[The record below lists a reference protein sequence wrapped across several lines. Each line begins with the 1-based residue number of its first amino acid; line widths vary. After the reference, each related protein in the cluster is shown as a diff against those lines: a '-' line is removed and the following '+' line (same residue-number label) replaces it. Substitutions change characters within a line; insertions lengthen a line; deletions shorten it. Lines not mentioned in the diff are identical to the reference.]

1 MGVFHQLKGMLKCH
15 FIQMKRNKCLSCV
28 EIFCPV
34 IILLFFFFL
43 RLLFSVDK
51 EEYKSIYSNDF
62 KFLFKYSTN
71 LTNKIT
77 SKDQISYDDI
87 NENSPLPYIYFLAQ
101 CEYNKHIAIIGND
114 FPEKLIN
121 KISSHFWELDSNV
134 ENDIYKKFE
143 TIDEFDNYITSEDY
157 GTDEI
162 LYPKIC
168 FGISKIDKFKFGIHY
183 NTINVN
189 EESQNELENLII
201 NESPH
206 IPESKANKNEKIKT
220 QENLKFFEYY
230 KNSGYLMVMKLI
242 YDYILQEVTND
253 PDAEIN
259 FSVIG
264 LLYDYILKDKFHTFL
279 SLLSFFIIISYSIT
293 FSINIYREINFRET
307 KKKEYLK
314 SMGVKER
321 AFFFSSFIRSFNIN
335 LIHSFLGSLMVKLAL
350 KESQYG
356 YLLIIFF
363 LFGLVIFS
371 MIYFFQSFLQ
381 ESRKGVILSL
391 LCFCVMSFLYLP
403 INSPEINKM
412 IVYLFCIL
420 FPPTNLILGLNV
432 LYIFEKE
439 FFYFNNNIKMDV
451 AQITILQMI
460 LFFIASFFLY
470 LILGYTISQFFCYKY
485 GISKFSCRKRKD
497 INKYDNNFNNINIR
511 IDKPNDDLISRTD
524 KKSDF
529 DNMSNFEQQNIE
541 DDETAHHN
549 PEKSKKKKELM
560 VMTYDLMNTPEI
572 SPAYNRKIEFLKSS
586 LLKDNNPN
594 IKNLQGIKGKHEDDI
609 IKNEFETDLDN
620 INGLQYIRNKRREGT
635 KTMYNLNKDEDVINN
650 NLNLSIIK
658 NYLGEQESFL
668 SESLEEII
676 SDSSFI
682 SETQSEKAKGN
693 EVRLEE
699 GEYTKIK
706 NDINK
711 DSRLEINDIK
721 KDYGNETILDGLK
734 CTLYKNQ
741 IFALLGEN
749 GAGKSTLISLL
760 SGLIGVSSGNIKYK
774 INKEDIGADITT
786 PAGIER
792 FRKILGVCPQSNN
805 ILFEDLTVR
814 ENLEMF
820 CLLKY
825 DKKRGAKNNKKSS
838 NELIEEE
845 VSDLLKQFNL
855 DGDKLA
861 KDLSGGQK
869 RKLSIAIACCG
880 RSEVIILDE
889 PTGGIDIYSRKSI
902 WEILKKLKNTNKI
915 ILLVTHFMDEASFLA
930 DYIAILKNGKLVI
943 EGTNSEL
950 INNHGQY
957 VSIKINKKLNHEKI
971 QEIVDY
977 IKTNHYINSQK
988 VKSRKKNN
996 KELSNE
1002 ESKSSSEDQNSTAIT
1017 LGSEYEKVKS
1027 QIYLETYRERII
1039 IRIPKNNFDFLNA
1052 YKLLEY
1058 LEEKDIKN
1066 YVIIKDQ
1073 LEDVFINTIDQ
1084 EHKIFRD
1091 DKKDYMQI
1099 TNLKEMAINYGYF
1112 GKLKNDFKISFFKRL
1127 KDYKTIIIEIIFP
1140 IILTLIAC
1148 LVSYVE
1154 WLEDNKSSY
1163 IDLNTFSNDSQT
1175 IFFEFSNISNFEDYY
1190 SILYSDASEEKK
1202 KLKNY
1207 EFKYLR
1213 NLGGK
1218 ENYTLSQNIVGFMNT
1233 IFRYAQ
1239 NQNISNNTASFYLI
1253 AADKDFHQYEFATLI
1268 STRKSHSPI
1277 AFTNYL
1283 LNNIIKFEIKKTDYK
1298 QYLDNVGIINSP
1310 FRLTYEERKNKKSR
1324 NGATLVFFISIG
1336 LSLIPS
1342 NFILTIIK
1350 EKENKS
1356 KHLQLL
1362 SGLSLLVYWVNNY
1375 IFEIAKYFIISVFS
1389 LSILKIFNFYEY
1401 YIISLYVL
1409 YGPALI
1415 SFTYCLS
1422 YFLNKEGFGQ
1432 TIALFVNLFFG
1443 TLGGSAIL
1451 ILRTNKSLKQLGEF
1465 ISYILRLV
1473 PTFCISYGYNELLS
1487 KKMLFGIDNYK
1498 ENMSKDELE
1507 TLKKK
1512 YNNSK
1517 YVIDYIKIDFIY
1529 LSIEII
1535 VYTFL
1540 LIILENK
1547 DYLIWKLSCKKKR
1560 TKEGIH
1566 EPDNDDDDDEEI
1578 VPDKNKN
1585 GMTSGETIKQ
1595 KGQEIKKDFILR
1607 VSDLTKK
1614 YKISNLFKCKKK
1626 SFAINKLSFNVEN
1639 GECFGL
1645 IGQNGAGKTT
1655 TFKCLCKEIKP
1666 DDGKVKIN
1674 KIDIFDYSL
1683 RNKKPTIG
1691 YCPQFDSVFEHLTV
1705 EENLNFYGRLKGVR
1719 EKVLF
1724 SVVDLIM
1731 QKLDLKKFENVKCK
1745 NLSGGNKRKLSVGI
1759 SIMCYPNVIFMDE
1772 PSTGMDPY
1780 TRRLLLDLL
1789 NKAYLKNQNSK
1800 YNKDEDTRRGI
1811 ILITHSIE
1819 EVEALC
1825 DKIGILKDGTIEKN
1839 RKGTITKVVQKN
1851 SKGIELNV
1859 EFKKIKY
1866 EYIKENYKN
1875 YKNLSKKCNNLNE
1888 IKVILGKKYNKYLV
1902 EGDIFGKELIDLFNK
1917 NKSIKIYTI
1926 LIWREYVTFILKL
1939 ENKIKIY
1946 FKNCDINYINY
1957 KLNNIILKIEN
1968 KDKKD
1973 ICDSFLFGI
1982 MEGFKKEL
1990 NIEEYTYNLST
2001 LESVFLDMCSDK
2013 NDNLA

>member
-15 FIQMKRNKCLSCV
+15 FVQLRRNKCLSCV
-28 EIFCPV
+28 EVFCPV

-62 KFLFKYSTN
+62 EFLFKYSTN

-87 NENSPLPYIYFLAQ
+87 KEDSPLPYTYFLAQ
-101 CEYNKHIAIIGND
+101 CKYYKHIAIIGTD

-121 KISSHFWELDSNV
+121 KISSHFWELDDYD
-134 ENDIYKKFE
+134 ENDIYKRFE
-143 TIDEFDNYITSEDY
+143 SIDEFDNYITSKDY

-162 LYPKIC
+162 EYPKIC

-230 KNSGYLMVMKLI
+230 RNSGYLMVMKLI
-242 YDYILQEVTND
+242 YDYILQEVTRD

-264 LLYDYILKDKFHTFL
+264 LIYDYILKDTFHTFL

-335 LIHSFLGSLMVKLAL
+335 LVHSLLGSLMVKLAL
-350 KESQYG
+350 KQSQYG
-356 YLLIIFF
+356 YLFIIFF

-371 MIYFFQSFLQ
+371 MTYFFQSFLQ

-403 INSPEINKM
+403 INSPEIPKM
-412 IVYLFCIL
+412 IIYLFCIL
-420 FPPTNLILGLNV
+420 FPPTNLILGLNA

-451 AQITILQMI
+451 AQVTILQMI
-460 LFFIASFFLY
+460 LFFIISFFLY
-470 LILGYTISQFFCYKY
+470 LILGYIISQLFCYKY
-485 GISKFSCRKRKD
+485 GISKFSCRKKKV
-497 INKYDNNFNNINIR
+497 IQNYDNKILNNINI
-511 IDKPNDDLISRTD
+511 KSNDDLISRTD
-524 KKSDF
+524 KRSDF
-529 DNMSNFEQQNIE
+529 GNLSNIE
-541 DDETAHHN
+541 EENLEEEEPVHHN

-560 VMTYDLMNTPEI
+560 VMTYDLMNTPET
-572 SPAYNRKIEFLKSS
+572 SPAYSKKIEYLKSS
-586 LLKDNNPN
+586 LLKNYNPN
-594 IKNLQGIKGKHEDDI
+594 NKNLPGNKGNFEDDF

-620 INGLQYIRNKRREGT
+620 INELQEIRNRRRQGT
-635 KTMYNLNKDEDVINN
+635 KTMYNLNNVEDVINN
-650 NLNLSIIK
+650 NLNLSVIK
-658 NYLGEQESFL
+658 NYLPEQESFL
-668 SESLEEII
+668 SESIEEMI

-682 SETQSEKAKGN
+682 SEAKSEKREEN
-693 EVRLEE
+693 EVKLKK
-699 GEYTKIK
+699 GEYNKIK

-711 DSRLEINDIK
+711 DSRLEILGVQKN
-721 KDYGNETILDGLK
+721 YGNEYILDGLSF
-734 CTLYKNQ
+734 TLYKNQ

-749 GAGKSTLISLL
+749 GAGKSTLISIL
-760 SGLIGVSSGNIKYK
+760 SGLISVSSGCIKYK
-774 INKEDIGADITT
+774 IDEGDIGADITT
-786 PAGIER
+786 SSGIER
-792 FRKILGVCPQSNN
+792 FRKILGVCPQNNN

-825 DKKRGAKNNKKSS
+825 DKKRQGISHKSS

-845 VSDLLKQFNL
+845 VSDLLKQFDL

-861 KDLSGGQK
+861 KGLSGGQK

-902 WEILKKLKNTNKI
+902 WKILKELKNSNKM
-915 ILLVTHFMDEASFLA
+915 ILLITHFMDEASFLA
-930 DYIAILKNGKLVI
+930 DQIAILKKGKIVI
-943 EGTNSEL
+943 QGTNRQL
-950 INNHGQY
+950 IDNYGKY
-957 VSIKINKKLNHEKI
+957 VSIKINKKLSQQKA
-971 QEIVDY
+971 QEIADY
-977 IKTNHYINSQK
+977 IKTNHCINSPK
-988 VKSRKKNN
+988 VKSKNKNN
-996 KELSNE
+996 KDLSNE
-1002 ESKSSSEDQNSTAIT
+1002 ESKSSSEDQNTTAFT
-1017 LGSEYEKVKS
+1017 LGSDYDKMNNQVF
-1027 QIYLETYRERII
+1027 LETYRERII
-1039 IRIPKNNFDFLNA
+1039 IRIPTKNFDFANA
-1052 YKLLEY
+1052 NKLLEY
-1058 LEEKDIKN
+1058 LEGKDIKN

-1073 LEDVFINTIDQ
+1073 LEDVFISTIDN
-1084 EHKIFRD
+1084 KININDR
-1091 DKKDYMQI
+1091 KDYTQI
-1099 TNLKEMAINYGYF
+1099 TNIKRLAINYGYI

-1140 IILTLIAC
+1140 IFLTLIAC

-1154 WLEDNKSSY
+1154 WLEDNKSNY
-1163 IDLNTFSNDSQT
+1163 IDLNNFSNDTQT
-1175 IFFEFSNISNFEDYY
+1175 IFFEFSNLSNFEDYY

-1213 NLGGK
+1213 NMGGK
-1218 ENYTLSQNIVGFMNT
+1218 EDYSLSLNIIGFMNT
-1233 IFRYAQ
+1233 IFRYTE

-1253 AADKDFHQYEFATLI
+1253 AADKESHQYEFATLI
-1268 STRKSHSPI
+1268 STKKSHSPI

-1283 LNNIIKFEIKKTDYK
+1283 LNNIIKFEIKKTEYK

-1362 SGLSLLVYWVNNY
+1362 SGLSLLVYWINNY
-1375 IFEIAKYFIISVFS
+1375 IFEIAKYFVISVFS
-1389 LSILKIFNFYEY
+1389 LSIIKIFNFYEY

-1422 YFLNKEGFGQ
+1422 YFLNKEGPGQ

-1443 TLGGSAIL
+1443 TLGGSAVL
-1451 ILRTNKSLKQLGEF
+1451 ILRTNKNLKKLGEI

-1498 ENMSKDELE
+1498 ENMNQDELE

-1517 YVIDYIKIDFIY
+1517 YVIDYIKTDLIY
-1529 LSIEII
+1529 LSIEIV
-1535 VYTFL
+1535 VYTFF

-1547 DYLIWKLSCKKKR
+1547 DYLIWKISFKKKR
-1560 TKEGIH
+1560 ANTSYETDI
-1566 EPDNDDDDDEEI
+1566 DDDDYETKD
-1578 VPDKNKN
+1578 DKILD
-1585 GMTSGETIKQ
+1585 GMTFEEMIKQ
-1595 KGQEIKKDFILR
+1595 KRKKDFILR
-1607 VSDLTKK
+1607 VSNLSKK
-1614 YKISNLFKCKKK
+1614 FKSFELFKCKKK
-1626 SFAINKLSFNVEN
+1626 SFGINKLSFKVEN

-1655 TFKCLCKEIKP
+1655 TFKCLCKEVKP
-1666 DDGKVKIN
+1666 DNGNVKIN
-1674 KIDIFDYSL
+1674 KIDIFNYSL
-1683 RNKKPTIG
+1683 RSKSPTIG

-1705 EENLNFYGRLKGVR
+1705 EENLYFYGRLKGVR
-1719 EKVLF
+1719 EDVLYN
-1724 SVVDLIM
+1724 VVNLIM
-1731 QKLDLKKFENVKCK
+1731 KKLDLKKFENVKCK

-1780 TRRLLLDLL
+1780 TRRLLLELL
-1789 NKAYLKNQNSK
+1789 NKAYLKNQNRK
-1800 YNKDEDTRRGI
+1800 EIKDEDLRRAI
-1811 ILITHSIE
+1811 ILTTHSIE

-1825 DKIGILKDGTIEKN
+1825 DKIGILKNGSIEEDRVGSIN
-1839 RKGTITKVVQKN
+1839 EIVEN
-1851 SKGIELNV
+1851 HSKGIELNV
-1859 EFKKIKY
+1859 EFKKINY
-1866 EYIKENYKN
+1866 DYIKDNYQKV
-1875 YKNLSKKCNNLNE
+1875 YKNLYQKCNNLNDV
-1888 IKVILGKKYNKYLV
+1888 KVILSKEYHKYLV
-1902 EGDIFGKELIDLFNK
+1902 ENNIFGKEIIDLINK
-1917 NKSIKIYTI
+1917 KKSLKIYTI
-1926 LIWREYVTFILKL
+1926 LIWKEYMNYIFKL
-1939 ENKIKIY
+1939 ENKIKSF
-1946 FKNCDINYINY
+1946 FKNCVITYIKY
-1957 KLNNIILKIEN
+1957 KLNNIILKIDN
-1968 KDKKD
+1968 KNKLN

-1982 MEGFKKEL
+1982 MEGFKAEL
-1990 NIEEYTYNLST
+1990 NIEEYSYILST
-2001 LESVFLDMCSDK
+2001 LESVFLDICSDK
-2013 NDNLA
+2013 

>member
-15 FIQMKRNKCLSCV
+15 FVQLRRNKCLSCV
-28 EIFCPV
+28 EVFCPV

-62 KFLFKYSTN
+62 EFLFKYSTN

-87 NENSPLPYIYFLAQ
+87 KEDSPLPYTYFLAQ
-101 CEYNKHIAIIGND
+101 CKYNKHIAIIGTD

-121 KISSHFWELDSNV
+121 KISSHFWELDDYD
-134 ENDIYKKFE
+134 ENDIYKRFE
-143 TIDEFDNYITSEDY
+143 SIDEFDNYITSKDY

-162 LYPKIC
+162 EYPKIC

-230 KNSGYLMVMKLI
+230 RNSGYLMVMKLI
-242 YDYILQEVTND
+242 YDYILQEVTKA

-264 LLYDYILKDKFHTFL
+264 LIYDYILKDTFHTFL

-335 LIHSFLGSLMVKLAL
+335 LVHSLLGSLMVKLAL
-350 KESQYG
+350 KQSQYG
-356 YLLIIFF
+356 YLFIIFF

-371 MIYFFQSFLQ
+371 MTYFFQSFLQ

-403 INSPEINKM
+403 INSPEIPKM
-412 IVYLFCIL
+412 IIYLFCIL
-420 FPPTNLILGLNV
+420 FPPTNLILGLNA

-451 AQITILQMI
+451 AQVTILQMI
-460 LFFIASFFLY
+460 LFFIISFFLY
-470 LILGYTISQFFCYKY
+470 LILGYIISQLFCYKY
-485 GISKFSCRKRKD
+485 GISKFSCRKKKV
-497 INKYDNNFNNINIR
+497 IQNYDNKILNNINI
-511 IDKPNDDLISRTD
+511 KSNDDLISRTD
-524 KKSDF
+524 KRSDF
-529 DNMSNFEQQNIE
+529 GNLSNIE
-541 DDETAHHN
+541 EENLEEEEPVHHN

-560 VMTYDLMNTPEI
+560 VMTYDLMNTPET
-572 SPAYNRKIEFLKSS
+572 SPAYSKKIEYLKSS
-586 LLKDNNPN
+586 LLKNYNPN
-594 IKNLQGIKGKHEDDI
+594 NKNLPGNKGNFEDDF

-620 INGLQYIRNKRREGT
+620 INELQEIRNRRRQGT
-635 KTMYNLNKDEDVINN
+635 KTMYNLNNVEDVINN
-650 NLNLSIIK
+650 NLNLSVIK
-658 NYLGEQESFL
+658 NYLPEQESFL
-668 SESLEEII
+668 SESIEEMI

-682 SETQSEKAKGN
+682 SEAKSEKREEN
-693 EVRLEE
+693 EVKLKK
-699 GEYTKIK
+699 GEYNKIK

-711 DSRLEINDIK
+711 DSRLEIIGVQKN
-721 KDYGNETILDGLK
+721 YGNEYILDGLSF
-734 CTLYKNQ
+734 TLYKNQ

-749 GAGKSTLISLL
+749 GAGKSTLISIL
-760 SGLIGVSSGNIKYK
+760 SGLISVSSGCIKYK
-774 INKEDIGADITT
+774 IDEGDIGADITT
-786 PAGIER
+786 LAGIER
-792 FRKILGVCPQSNN
+792 FRKILGVCPQNNN

-825 DKKRGAKNNKKSS
+825 DKKRQGISHKSS

-845 VSDLLKQFNL
+845 VSDLLKQFDL

-861 KDLSGGQK
+861 KGLSGGQK

-902 WEILKKLKNTNKI
+902 WKILKELKNSNKM
-915 ILLVTHFMDEASFLA
+915 ILLITHFMDEASFLA
-930 DYIAILKNGKLVI
+930 DHIAILKKGKIVI
-943 EGTNSEL
+943 QGTNRQL
-950 INNHGQY
+950 IDNYGKY
-957 VSIKINKKLNHEKI
+957 VSIKINKKLSQQKA
-971 QEIVDY
+971 QEIADY
-977 IKTNHYINSQK
+977 IKTNHCINSPK
-988 VKSRKKNN
+988 VKSKNKNN
-996 KELSNE
+996 KDLSNE
-1002 ESKSSSEDQNSTAIT
+1002 ESKSSSEDQNTTAFT
-1017 LGSEYEKVKS
+1017 LGSDYDKMNNQVF
-1027 QIYLETYRERII
+1027 LETYRERII
-1039 IRIPKNNFDFLNA
+1039 IRIPTKNFDFANA
-1052 YKLLEY
+1052 NKLLEY
-1058 LEEKDIKN
+1058 LEGKDIKN

-1073 LEDVFINTIDQ
+1073 LEDVFISTIDN
-1084 EHKIFRD
+1084 KININ
-1091 DKKDYMQI
+1091 DKKDYTQI
-1099 TNLKEMAINYGYF
+1099 TNIKRLAINYGYI

-1154 WLEDNKSSY
+1154 WLEDNKSNY
-1163 IDLNTFSNDSQT
+1163 IDLNNFSNDTQT
-1175 IFFEFSNISNFEDYY
+1175 IFFEFSNLSNFEDYY

-1213 NLGGK
+1213 NMGGK
-1218 ENYTLSQNIVGFMNT
+1218 EDYSLSLNIIGFMNT
-1233 IFRYAQ
+1233 IFRYTE

-1253 AADKDFHQYEFATLI
+1253 AADKESHQYEFATFI
-1268 STRKSHSPI
+1268 STKKSHSPI

-1283 LNNIIKFEIKKTDYK
+1283 LNNIIKFEIKKTEYK

-1362 SGLSLLVYWVNNY
+1362 SGLSLLVYWINNY
-1375 IFEIAKYFIISVFS
+1375 IFEIAKYFVISVFS
-1389 LSILKIFNFYEY
+1389 LSIIKIFNFYEY

-1422 YFLNKEGFGQ
+1422 YFLNKEGPGQ

-1443 TLGGSAIL
+1443 TLGGSAVL
-1451 ILRTNKSLKQLGEF
+1451 ILRTNKNLKKLGEV

-1498 ENMSKDELE
+1498 ENMNQDELE

-1517 YVIDYIKIDFIY
+1517 YVIDYIKTDLIY
-1529 LSIEII
+1529 LSIEIV
-1535 VYTFL
+1535 VYTFF

-1547 DYLIWKLSCKKKR
+1547 DYLIWKISFKKKR
-1560 TKEGIH
+1560 ANTSYETDI
-1566 EPDNDDDDDEEI
+1566 DDDDYETKD
-1578 VPDKNKN
+1578 DKIQY
-1585 GMTSGETIKQ
+1585 GMTSGKKIKQ
-1595 KGQEIKKDFILR
+1595 KRKKDFILR
-1607 VSDLTKK
+1607 VSNLSKK
-1614 YKISNLFKCKKK
+1614 FKSFELFKCKKK
-1626 SFAINKLSFNVEN
+1626 SFGINKLSFKVEN

-1655 TFKCLCKEIKP
+1655 TFKCLCKEVKP
-1666 DDGKVKIN
+1666 DNGNVKIN
-1674 KIDIFDYSL
+1674 KIDIFNYSL
-1683 RNKKPTIG
+1683 RSKSPTIG

-1705 EENLNFYGRLKGVR
+1705 EENLYFYGRLKGVR
-1719 EKVLF
+1719 EDVLYN
-1724 SVVDLIM
+1724 VVNLIM
-1731 QKLDLKKFENVKCK
+1731 KKLDLKKFENVKCK

-1780 TRRLLLDLL
+1780 TRRLLLELL
-1789 NKAYLKNQNSK
+1789 NKAYLKNQNRK
-1800 YNKDEDTRRGI
+1800 EIKDKDLRRAI
-1811 ILITHSIE
+1811 ILTTHSIE

-1825 DKIGILKDGTIEKN
+1825 DKIGILKNGSIEEDRVGSIN
-1839 RKGTITKVVQKN
+1839 EIVEN
-1851 SKGIELNV
+1851 HSKGIELNV
-1859 EFKKIKY
+1859 EFKKINY
-1866 EYIKENYKN
+1866 DYIKDNYQKV
-1875 YKNLSKKCNNLNE
+1875 YKNLYQKYNNLNDV
-1888 IKVILGKKYNKYLV
+1888 KVILSKEYHKYLV
-1902 EGDIFGKELIDLFNK
+1902 ENNIFGKEIIDLINK
-1917 NKSIKIYTI
+1917 KKSLKIYTI
-1926 LIWREYVTFILKL
+1926 LIWKEYMNYIFKL
-1939 ENKIKIY
+1939 ENKIKSF
-1946 FKNCDINYINY
+1946 FKNCVITYIKY
-1957 KLNNIILKIEN
+1957 KLNNIILKIDN
-1968 KDKKD
+1968 KDKLN

-1982 MEGFKKEL
+1982 MEGFKAEL
-1990 NIEEYTYNLST
+1990 NIEEYSYTLST
-2001 LESVFLDMCSDK
+2001 LESVFLDICSDK
-2013 NDNLA
+2013 